1 MNSFLIKILK
11 VILIFLLMINCDE
24 KKEIKISSIANENIV
39 NKNDTIIDS
48 DYNFEQVF
56 YGKDIPIQ
64 IINNQRLFDVYYYGY
79 DGKIHKGQ
87 IVSHYSVVNDLK
99 NVFDNLF
106 NDKFP
111 IYSVIPV
118 NAFDWDDNKSMLA
131 NNTSC
136 FNYRTTK
143 SGKMSEHAKGLAID
157 INPLNNPY
165 ISRSKKIY
173 PSGAI
178 YDYDTKGTINPNS
191 NIIKFFKEIGWKW
204 GGDWIYSKD
213 YQHFSL
219 SGR

>member
-1 MNSFLIKILK
+1 MNPFLIKILK
-11 VILIFLLMINCDE
+11 IILIFLLMINCDE

-99 NVFDNLF
+99 NVFNNLF

-118 NAFDWDDNKSMLA
+118 NAFDWDDNKSMLS

-191 NIIKFFKEIGWKW
+191 NIIKFFEEIGWKW
-204 GGDWIYSKD
+204 GGNWIYSKD

>member
-1 MNSFLIKILK
+1 MKKLL
-11 VILIFLLMINCDE
+11 LIFL
-24 KKEIKISSIANENIV
+24 SFSIYAN
-39 NKNDTIIDS
+39 NDTIVDS
-48 DYNFEQVF
+48 NYSIEDVF
-56 YGKDIPIQ
+56 KGKKIPKE
-64 IINNQRLFDVYYYGY
+64 IINQQVLIDIYYYGY
-79 DGKIHKGQ
+79 DEKIHKGQ
-87 IVSHYSVVNDLK
+87 LVCHFSVEDDIIQ
-99 NVFDNLF
+99 VFNKLLA
-106 NDKFP
+106 DKFP
-111 IYSVIPV
+111 IYSVIPI

>member
-1 MNSFLIKILK
+1 MNPFLIKILK
-11 VILIFLLMINCDE
+11 IILIFLLMINCDE

-48 DYNFEQVF
+48 EFNFEQVF

-118 NAFDWDDNKSMLA
+118 NAFEWNCPFVVSPSLYVA
-131 NNTSC
+131 NCVCYVFLYFGYQQLWSFLWIFYLSYFSLGSC
-136 FNYRTTK
+136 FGFDFDYFRIFSQKLTCNDVFQ
-143 SGKMSEHAKGLAID
+143 LLIF
-157 INPLNNPY
+157 
-165 ISRSKKIY
+165 IS
-173 PSGAI
+173 
-178 YDYDTKGTINPNS
+178 TC
-191 NIIKFFKEIGWKW
+191 
-204 GGDWIYSKD
+204 
-213 YQHFSL
+213 
-219 SGR
+219 